1 MVFEA
6 AKHACA
12 NKTKELSFSQKHGSH
27 GFLWITTTSVL
38 NKDKSDIPPLFND
51 SEVLFFASD
60 KAKLFAKNFCKS

>member
-6 AKHACA
+6 AKHASA
-12 NKTKELSFSQKHGSH
+12 NKTKELSFSQKHGSY
-27 GFLWITTTSVL
+27 GFWWITTTVL

-60 KAKLFAKNFCKS
+60 KAKLFPKNFCKS